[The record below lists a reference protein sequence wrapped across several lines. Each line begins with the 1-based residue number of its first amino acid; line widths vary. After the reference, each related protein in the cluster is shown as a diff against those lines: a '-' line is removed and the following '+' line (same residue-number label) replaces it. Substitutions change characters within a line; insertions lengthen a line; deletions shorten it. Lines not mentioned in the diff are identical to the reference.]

1 MGEQSRGC
9 WPHEARKEAK
19 NTEADNPLGR
29 GLISEAKH
37 QGSRVSLEFGLNLSY
52 YRSPWRK
59 VPGSPVVKQQV
70 HTHRHIQTHTDTYT
84 HMQTHTHSHT
94 HIHRHTLTHKQ
105 SHTHTLSHS
114 HTQTYTL
121 SHFKLSLT
129 HTYTV
134 IPTHTHHTDT
144 LVHTHIHRDI
154 HTHTHK
160 QGTLSG
166 HFLATSVRGENENR
180 SRRLVTQTTPHLAM
194 DSLSFW
200 KTGRFLA
207 IM

>member
-84 HMQTHTHSHT
+84 HMQTHTHIHTYTDTLSHT
-94 HIHRHTLTHKQ
+94 VAHTYSLTQSHTDIHTLT
-105 SHTHTLSHS
+105 L
-114 HTQTYTL
+114 
-121 SHFKLSLT
+121 
-129 HTYTV
+129 
-134 IPTHTHHTDT
+134 
-144 LVHTHIHRDI
+144 
-154 HTHTHK
+154 
-160 QGTLSG
+160 
-166 HFLATSVRGENENR
+166 
-180 SRRLVTQTTPHLAM
+180 
-194 DSLSFW
+194 
-200 KTGRFLA
+200 
-207 IM
+207 

>member
-70 HTHRHIQTHTDTYT
+70 HTHRHIQTHR
-84 HMQTHTHSHT
+84 
-94 HIHRHTLTHKQ
+94 HIHTYADTHRRKKHTT
-105 SHTHTLSHS
+105 
-114 HTQTYTL
+114 
-121 SHFKLSLT
+121 
-129 HTYTV
+129 
-134 IPTHTHHTDT
+134 I
-144 LVHTHIHRDI
+144 
-154 HTHTHK
+154 
-160 QGTLSG
+160 
-166 HFLATSVRGENENR
+166 LAGIATW
-180 SRRLVTQTTPHLAM
+180 L
-194 DSLSFW
+194 
-200 KTGRFLA
+200 
-207 IM
+207 